1 LSIPV
6 LAVSFDA
13 RNAAELA
20 QVCAQALHR
29 SVADV
34 TTEADR
40 LTSLGAQQIR
50 SLTENNN
57 RWISLRDAEGN
68 EFDLVTSR

>member
-1 LSIPV
+1 MSIPV
-6 LAVSFDA
+6 LAISFDA
-13 RNAAELA
+13 RNAAELG
-20 QVCAQALHR
+20 QVWAQALHR
-29 SVADV
+29 SVNDV

-57 RWISLRDAEGN
+57 RWISLRDPEGN